1 MLGCVGERVPIFIW
15 TQGIPPRSF
24 FRLSVRSPPP
34 SDSLPP
40 SVMITSTIHSIV
52 ASAQPAREDFYAADG
67 ASSPAKLNSGW
78 AMAVALITLV
88 IIILL
93 LSLIGKY
100 LWNSCVCGAGSGPG
114 LFTFAKRADN
124 IWQILGLYI
133 LASLMFG
140 GCVCAPAAN

>member
-1 MLGCVGERVPIFIW
+1 
-15 TQGIPPRSF
+15 
-24 FRLSVRSPPP
+24 
-34 SDSLPP
+34 
-40 SVMITSTIHSIV
+40 MITSTIHSLV
-52 ASAQPAREDFYAADG
+52 AATRPNHEDFYAADG
-67 ASSPAKLNSGW
+67 SKPAPGNGW
-78 AMAVALITLV
+78 AVAVAIITLV

-140 GCVCAPAAN
+140 GCVCTPSPN

>member
-1 MLGCVGERVPIFIW
+1 
-15 TQGIPPRSF
+15 
-24 FRLSVRSPPP
+24 
-34 SDSLPP
+34 
-40 SVMITSTIHSIV
+40 MITSTIHSIV
-52 ASAQPAREDFYAADG
+52 ASVQPAREDFYSAD
-67 ASSPAKLNSGW
+67 SLTTVNNGW
-78 AMAVALITLV
+78 GMAVALITLV

-114 LFTFAKRADN
+114 LFTFAKRANN

-140 GCVCAPAAN
+140 GCVCAPPSTP

>member
-1 MLGCVGERVPIFIW
+1 MQIFILVQRAP
-15 TQGIPPRSF
+15 TFIYPRYTHSSSTF
-24 FRLSVRSPPP
+24 PPP
-34 SDSLPP
+34 
-40 SVMITSTIHSIV
+40 MITSTIHSIV
-52 ASAQPAREDFYAADG
+52 ASAQPTREDFYSTADG
-67 ASSPAKLNSGW
+67 DPSSALKSGRVM
-78 AMAVALITLV
+78 ATAVALITLV

-100 LWNSCVCGAGSGPG
+100 LWNSCVSGAGSGSG

-140 GCVCAPAAN
+140 GCVCVPQASST

>member
-1 MLGCVGERVPIFIW
+1 
-15 TQGIPPRSF
+15 
-24 FRLSVRSPPP
+24 
-34 SDSLPP
+34 
-40 SVMITSTIHSIV
+40 MITSTIHSIV

-67 ASSPAKLNSGW
+67 ASSPTKLNSGW

>member
-1 MLGCVGERVPIFIW
+1 
-15 TQGIPPRSF
+15 
-24 FRLSVRSPPP
+24 
-34 SDSLPP
+34 
-40 SVMITSTIHSIV
+40 MITSTIHSIV

-67 ASSPAKLNSGW
+67 SSPTALNNGW

-140 GCVCAPAAN
+140 GCVCAPPASP